1 MSVYQVEEFY
11 IHIAECEVS
20 ESTIDAIKELLSNEG
35 WRDYEIKMT
44 GQIVVDG
51 IPSEHEALELEEK
64 IQSLIKGVIH
74 ELQI

>member
-1 MSVYQVEEFY
+1 MSVSQVEEFY
-11 IHIAECEVS
+11 IHTTGRKMS

-35 WRDYEIKMT
+35 WRDYEIQIA

-64 IQSLIKGVIH
+64 IESLIKGS
-74 ELQI
+74 EL

>member
-11 IHIAECEVS
+11 IHITGRKMS
-20 ESTIDAIKELLSNEG
+20 ENAMEAIKKLLSDEG
-35 WRDYEIKMT
+35 WRDYEFQGG

-64 IQSLIKGVIH
+64 IESLIKGD
-74 ELQI
+74 ES